1 MTAYLDSSTEVAVLK
16 TRMGFIRCVAQRG
29 GGGSSVAAGLSL

>member
-1 MTAYLDSSTEVAVLK
+1 MTAYLDSTTEVVVLK

-29 GGGSSVAAGLSL
+29 GGAW